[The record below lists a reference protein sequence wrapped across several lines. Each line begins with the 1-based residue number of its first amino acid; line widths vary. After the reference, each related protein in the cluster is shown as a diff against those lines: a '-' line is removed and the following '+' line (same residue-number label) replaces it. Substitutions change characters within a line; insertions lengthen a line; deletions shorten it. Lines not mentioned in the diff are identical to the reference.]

1 MDDIPK
7 TVTWILGGSSVPAA
21 VLALVGLAPRLS
33 AAYPGWVQAAI
44 FLILGGLVF
53 GSSAG
58 VVYLA
63 TEHRRESRLGR
74 HVPLVCVAL
83 GLISTILATAVLA
96 VSYNVLLDIPDVP
109 RLALTITATTP
120 DVATAKVKFDADNLR
135 PGNFIVVDVIAVG
148 ANTAAPVGEC
158 EPASPPAGGLV
169 CPVVPGHR
177 IYRAAIGSDSNGQID
192 SEIQTQ
198 LSRSQYRL
206 VVAQVYPGPLRDD
219 NKAPNNAEA
228 TTSLCADIVTR
239 TPRSCAYVEVPRG
252 DTATAA
258 PA

>member
-44 FLILGGLVF
+44 FLILGALLF
-53 GSSAG
+53 GSIAG

-63 TEHRRESRLGR
+63 TEGRRESWLGR
-74 HVPLVCVAL
+74 HIPLAFVAL
-83 GLISTILATAVLA
+83 GLTSTILATAVLA

-109 RLALTITATTP
+109 RLALTITATDP
-120 DVATAKVKFDADNLR
+120 DVATAKVKFEADNLR

-148 ANTAAPVGEC
+148 VDTPAPAGEC
-158 EPASPPAGGLV
+158 HPASQPDGGLV

-177 IYRAAIGSDSNGQID
+177 VYRAAIGSDANGQID

-198 LSRSQYRL
+198 LSRSKYRL
-206 VVAQVYPGPLRDD
+206 VVAQVYPGPLQND
-219 NKAPNNAEA
+219 NKKPNDAEA
-228 TTSLCADIVTR
+228 TTSFCADIVTR
-239 TPRSCAYVEVPRG
+239 TPRSCAYVEVPPV
-252 DTATAA
+252 DKTTKA

>member
-21 VLALVGLAPRLS
+21 VLTLIGLAPRLS
-33 AAYPGWVQAAI
+33 AAYPGWVQVAI

-53 GSSAG
+53 GSIAG
-58 VVYLA
+58 VAYLTA
-63 TEHRRESRLGR
+63 ERRESRLGR
-74 HVPLVCVAL
+74 HIPLVCVAL
-83 GLISTILATAVLA
+83 GLASTILATAVLA

-109 RLALTITATTP
+109 RLALTISATAP
-120 DVATAKVKFDADNLR
+120 DVATAKVKFEADNLR
-135 PGNFIVVDVIAVG
+135 PGNFIVVDVLAVG
-148 ANTAAPVGEC
+148 VNTSAPVGEC
-158 EPASPPAGGLV
+158 EPASPPAAGLV

-177 IYRAAIGSDSNGQID
+177 VYRAAIGSDSNGQID

-198 LSRSQYRL
+198 VSRGQYRL
-206 VVAQVYPGPLRDD
+206 VVAQVYPGPLRND
-219 NKAPNNAEA
+219 NKAPNNSEA

-239 TPRSCAYVEVPRG
+239 TPRSCAYVEIPRG
-252 DTATAA
+252 DSTTTP